1 MGEFIYL
8 CGEFITGANMAI
20 IFRLSTKSRKKD
32 GFEFF
37 EVMARFHSGKIDQYA
52 KTSVFVTS
60 SFTDRNGN
68 KKETW
73 KDGGI
78 VIPRISYADEK
89 SVEIK
94 KLLGEAKEKLFAIE
108 NYVEESY
115 SDMVMRAE
123 KPKKGWLQS
132 VINKVM
138 CRNCGGSSG
147 SDNSQNGILVSYAL
161 EMFIGSDRQTLSQ
174 GSLKQFKLLL
184 KYIKEYEKKNG
195 TTLMLDETTP
205 DMLHDFRKSFTAN
218 GKSENYATSILRM
231 MRTFYRWANGLSRSF
246 PIEPMTSNN
255 PFERYSVGSEQ
266 YGTPF
271 YLTIDER
278 NALQDADMGSERLER
293 QRDIFVFQCLIGCR
307 ISDLYALTKESVI
320 RDAIE
325 YIPRKTKEGRP
336 ITVRV
341 PLNDR
346 AKAIIA
352 KYADCDG
359 EGLLPLVNMQQYNE
373 DIKEMLRIAGITRS
387 VTILDPVTREEV
399 KRPICEV
406 ASSHMARRTFVGNL
420 YKQVKDPNL
429 IGKLSGHVEGSKA
442 FARYRDIDED
452 IAKELVSMLG

>member
-1 MGEFIYL
+1 MGLIY
-8 CGEFITGANMAI
+8 
-20 IFRLSTKSRKKD
+20 RLSQKTNKLN
-32 GFEFF
+32 GFELS
-37 EVMARFHSGKIDQYA
+37 EILARFHSSGIDQYA
-52 KTSVFVTS
+52 KTSVFIPA
-60 SFTDRNGN
+60 SFTDKNGN

-73 KDGGI
+73 SDGHI
-78 VIPRISYADEK
+78 VIPRISYADQK
-89 SVEIK
+89 SIELK
-94 KLLGEAKEKLFAIE
+94 KTLSEAKETLFAIS
-108 NYVEESY
+108 NAVEQSY
-115 SDMVMRAE
+115 SELAIKGE
-123 KPKKGWLQS
+123 KPKKGWLQDVVS
-132 VINKVM
+132 GAIQSKGKKSEEVDPSINIDK
-138 CRNCGGSSG
+138 CESISLIDALNGFISDERNPLKKG
-147 SDNSQNGILVSYAL
+147 
-161 EMFIGSDRQTLSQ
+161 T
-174 GSLKQFKLLL
+174 LKQYKLIVKHLS
-184 KYIKEYEKKNG
+184 EYEKKRKVS
-195 TTLMLDETTP
+195 LKLDETTS
-205 DMLHDFRKSFTAN
+205 DDLYKIWKFAISN
-218 GKSENYATSILRM
+218 GESENYVVCLFRKF
-231 MRTFYRWANGLSRSF
+231 RTFYRWANGLSKTF
-246 PIEPMTSNN
+246 PIKAITSNN
-255 PFERYSVGSEQ
+255 PFSTFSCGSEQ

-359 EGLLPLVNMQQYNE
+359 AGLLPLVNMQQYNE
-373 DIKEMLRIAGITRS
+373 DIKDMLRIAGITRS